1 MLLCSSR
8 LWSPL
13 ALTSAGLKKQEM
25 TTVLQD
31 KLTLVELEIIGIQFL
46 TTTCGQTF
54 DRCCGTIVEER
65 LETRTSP
72 ALLEVTAFPAAL
84 MRVCFY
90 AGKAVFTERS
100 SRRANHCLVVYLK
113 DCVYN
118 LPLQCVSDAD
128 DFDVSP

>member
-1 MLLCSSR
+1 
-8 LWSPL
+8 
-13 ALTSAGLKKQEM
+13 
-25 TTVLQD
+25 
-31 KLTLVELEIIGIQFL
+31 
-46 TTTCGQTF
+46 
-54 DRCCGTIVEER
+54 
-65 LETRTSP
+65 
-72 ALLEVTAFPAAL
+72 

-90 AGKAVFTERS
+90 AGKAVFTERF